1 LSLPVEVVPGEGLVI
16 LQRQVPEDLAPFVV
30 LLGVMVDQMGV
41 VVLQEILAVV
51 PEEQPLLMVLEVQEA
66 DCPAAAEQQ
75 VLVEEY

>member
-1 LSLPVEVVPGEGLVI
+1 VVVVPG
-16 LQRQVPEDLAPFVV
+16 EDLAPFVV

-66 DCPAAAEQQ
+66 DCQAAAEQQ
-75 VLVEEY
+75 VLAAEY